1 MATGRVI
8 TQTPIPGSYVATWT
22 GLLNGESG
30 VAADL
35 PVDAATRSVQ
45 VSGTFGVGGN
55 VIIEGSND
63 GTNFF
68 ALNNALG
75 TALATITAAALNSLD
90 QNCLFLRPRVSAGDG
105 TTSITVIIVCV

>member
-22 GLLNGESG
+22 GLLTAETG
-30 VAADL
+30 VFADM

-45 VSGTFGVGGN
+45 VSGTFGAAGN

-68 ALNNALG
+68 TLNNALG
-75 TALATITAAALNSLD
+75 TALGTITTAALNSID
-90 QNCLFLRPRVSAGDG
+90 QNCLFIRPRVTGGDG
-105 TTSITVIIVCV
+105 TTLLNVIIVCV